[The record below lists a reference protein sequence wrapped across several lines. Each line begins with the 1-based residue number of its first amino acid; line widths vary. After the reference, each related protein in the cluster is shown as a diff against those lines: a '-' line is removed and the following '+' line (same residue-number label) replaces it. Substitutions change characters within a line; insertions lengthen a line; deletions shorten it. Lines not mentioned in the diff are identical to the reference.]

1 MVERGQDSS
10 TSHQHSPQLQAGV
23 SASPIPRNVGQPHSC
38 RRNKPA
44 LVIYKLLLR
53 CFQTLLHFYLCEWP
67 EKRNSGAD
75 SHAERWNWPS
85 LASSSSPLT
94 QWRPRYAAPSAC
106 TQLWFTSS
114 YTGPLEVSKCFIITI
129 YLFPSVHECL
139 KEEIQTSPNQIQ
151 LQKETK
157 ILIQFSIWPWTRVL
171 TTLSSNTAPNLT
183 TTETLLLSHWTAFPS
198 AASQLCPA
206 ICCCFWHPHS
216 KSLHTSLFVGSSH
229 HTPD

>member
-1 MVERGQDSS
+1 MSGRKRETQVLTLMQRDELAQPGIFILP
-10 TSHQHSPQLQAGV
+10 SHP
-23 SASPIPRNVGQPHSC
+23 
-38 RRNKPA
+38 
-44 LVIYKLLLR
+44 LVTAI
-53 CFQTLLHFYLCEWP
+53 W
-67 EKRNSGAD
+67 
-75 SHAERWNWPS
+75 
-85 LASSSSPLT
+85 
-94 QWRPRYAAPSAC
+94 APSAC
-106 TQLWFTSS
+106 TQLWSTSS

-157 ILIQFSIWPWTRVL
+157 TLIQFSIWPWTCVL

-183 TTETLLLSHWTAFPS
+183 TPETLLLSHWTAFPS

-206 ICCCFWHPHS
+206 ICCCFRHPHS